1 MEVESYVR
9 TYDNV
14 LAPDVCK
21 SIIEAFSKSNSE
33 YIDREQRPAFTHL
46 NISKPYKEN
55 DILWVKHHDT
65 IMNVFDKYIEKY
77 VTSLDCGPDFPFN
90 SSYEEFRMKRYE
102 NDGHDQ
108 FKDHVDVQDHPTS
121 RRMLAMFIY
130 LNDVP
135 EGGETYFPKLDLK
148 ITPRCGKLLIFPPL
162 WMFRHAGLPPVSNE
176 KYIIGSYLHY
186 L

>member
-1 MEVESYVR
+1 MYV
-9 TYDNV
+9 N
-14 LAPDVCK
+14 L
-21 SIIEAFSKSNSE
+21 SSKHFLNPTAS
-33 YIDREQRPAFTHL
+33 IDREQRPAFTHL

-65 IMNVFDKYIEKY
+65 IMNVFDEYIEKY

-108 FKDHVDVQDHPTS
+108 FKDHVDVQDHPTA
-121 RRMLAMFIY
+121 RRMLTMFIY
-130 LNDVP
+130 LNDVS

-176 KYIIGSYLHY
+176 KCIIGSYLHY